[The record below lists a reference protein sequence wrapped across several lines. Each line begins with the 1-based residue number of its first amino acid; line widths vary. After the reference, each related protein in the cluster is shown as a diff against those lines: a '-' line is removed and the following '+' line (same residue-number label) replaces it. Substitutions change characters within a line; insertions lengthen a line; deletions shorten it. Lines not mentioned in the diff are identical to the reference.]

1 MNRKQRPLVSIII
14 PNYNHSMYLDQS
26 IQSALNQT
34 YPNIEI
40 IVNDNA
46 STDNSVEVAVKYL
59 NKGIV
64 INKNP
69 DNVTNSNYRLVY
81 ERSAGEYFVLLC
93 ADDILAPDFVEKTV
107 EVMEQDKNVG
117 LVHVERNYIDETGEI
132 TELDSFF
139 RCSFRA
145 AGESMLPIFMLTD
158 VGQSAQGLIRRS
170 VFEQAGCHDTE
181 HDHTNIDKEQ
191 WFRLCM
197 HADYA
202 YIRNVKNLIRKPAGE
217 SQTST
222 TVRSFYH
229 PIALY
234 VSLKGFIHWGQ
245 LRGYRD
251 VVEREEKGM
260 KKLASECL
268 KMTESL
274 LAEGEYAVARKYLLF
289 MQLVDPDIVNRE
301 EYKQLL
307 QAWQDKDSTGYQSK
321 EYGETG
327 NFSYRKRSYE
337 PPEGYELLQGYELS
351 KED

>member
-1 MNRKQRPLVSIII
+1 MKNTAERPLVSIII
-14 PNYNHSMYLDQS
+14 PNFNHSMYLDQS

-46 STDNSVEVAVKYL
+46 STDNSVEVAAKYL
-59 NKGIV
+59 DRGII

-69 DNVTNSNYRLVY
+69 DNITNSNYRLVY

-93 ADDILAPDFVEKTV
+93 ADDILAPDFVEKAV
-107 EVMEQDKNVG
+107 DVMERHKNIG
-117 LVHVERNYIDETGEI
+117 LVHVERDYIDEVGRI
-132 TELDSFF
+132 TELDPFF
-139 RCSFRA
+139 RCSFRSE
-145 AGESMLPIFMLTD
+145 GESMLPIFMLTD

-197 HADYA
+197 HGDYA
-202 YIRNVKNLIRKPAGE
+202 YIRSVKNLIRKPAGE

-234 VSLKGFIHWGQ
+234 VSLKGFVHWGQ
-245 LRGYRD
+245 LRGYFE
-251 VVEREEKGM
+251 VVAREEKGM

-268 KMTESL
+268 KMTEAL
-274 LAEGEYAVARKYLLF
+274 LAEGEYTIARKYLLF
-289 MQLVDPDIVNRE
+289 MRLTDSDIVNNE

-307 QAWQDKDSTGYQSK
+307 QAWQDKDNTRYQVR

-327 NFSYRKRSYE
+327 NFSYHKRSYE
-337 PPEGYELLQGYELS
+337 PPKGYELLE
-351 KED
+351 ED

>member
-1 MNRKQRPLVSIII
+1 MNREQQPLVSVII

-34 YPNIEI
+34 YPNVEI

-46 STDNSVEVAVKYL
+46 STDHSIEVISKYL
-59 NKGIV
+59 DRGVIV
-64 INKNP
+64 NKNP
-69 DNVTNSNYRLVY
+69 DNITNSNYRLVY
-81 ERSAGEYFVLLC
+81 ERSCGEYFVLLC
-93 ADDILAPDFVEKTV
+93 ADDILAPDFVERTV
-107 EVMEQDKNVG
+107 EVMERYKNIG
-117 LVHVERNYIDETGEI
+117 LVHVERDYIDESGKI
-132 TELDSFF
+132 TELDPFF
-139 RCSFRA
+139 QCSFRA
-145 AGESMLPIFMLTD
+145 KGESMLPIFMLTD
-158 VGQSAQGLIRRS
+158 IGQSAQGLIRRS
-170 VFEQAGCHDTE
+170 IFERAGCHDTE

-197 HADYA
+197 QADYA
-202 YIRNVKNLIRKPAGE
+202 YIRDVKNLIRKPTGE

-245 LRGYRD
+245 LRNYPE

-268 KMTESL
+268 KMAESL
-274 LAEGEYAVARKYLLF
+274 LAEGDYDTARKYLLF
-289 MQLVDPDIVNRE
+289 MQMADSDILSSE
-301 EYKQLL
+301 EYKRLL
-307 QAWQDKDSTGYQSK
+307 ETWQNRDNLGYQSR

-337 PPEGYELLQGYELS
+337 PPVGYELLWEG
-351 KED
+351 